1 MSAGA
6 LARRLVIAVD
16 ITFLVVT
23 VALLLPRLRRELRE
37 KAPGARRWLFI
48 VLTLGPLAVF
58 RLIHVVVSR

>member
-23 VALLLPRLRRELRE
+23 VALLPRLRREVRE
-37 KAPGARRWLFI
+37 MVPGARRWLFI

-58 RLIHVVVSR
+58 RLIYVVVSR